1 MTQLIKPGTQGEQ
14 VTALQNKLSAL
25 GFAVKVDG
33 HFGPGTRAAVEDLQS
48 VFGYD
53 VDGVVG
59 DGTGKLIDQ
68 QAGLGFNLS
77 APDALKKGLAAQ
89 GEKPAPLKRTLKK
102 GVEGADVRYLQLR
115 LSTLG
120 YTVAVDGKFG
130 DGTEKAVRA
139 LQQQFGYDVDGIVG
153 EGTHFLLNQQIGYG
167 FRADKAPV
175 A

>member
-1 MTQLIKPGTQGEQ
+1 MSQLIKPGTQGEQ
-14 VTALQNKLSAL
+14 VTALQTKLAAL
-25 GFAVKVDG
+25 GFTLKVDG

-59 DGTGKLIDQ
+59 DGTGKLIEQ
-68 QAGLGFNLS
+68 QAGVGFNLS
-77 APDALKKGLAAQ
+77 APDALKRGLQAQ
-89 GEKPAPLKRTLKK
+89 GSTPAPLKRTLKK
-102 GVEGADVRYLQLR
+102 GVDGADVRYLQLR
-115 LSTLG
+115 LTALG
-120 YTVAVDGKFG
+120 YSVSVDGKFG

-153 EGTHFLLNQQIGYG
+153 EATHKLLNQQIGYD
-167 FRADKAPV
+167 FKAPV

>member
-14 VTALQNKLSAL
+14 VTALQQKLAGL
-25 GFAVKVDG
+25 GFTLKVDG

-59 DGTGKLIDQ
+59 DGTSKLIDQ

-89 GEKPAPLKRTLKK
+89 GEKGAPLKRTLKK
-102 GVEGADVRYLQLR
+102 GLDGADVRYLQLR
-115 LSTLG
+115 LTALGYSVGIDGKFLSSTLG
-120 YTVAVDGKFG
+120 S
-130 DGTEKAVRA
+130 
-139 LQQQFGYDVDGIVG
+139 
-153 EGTHFLLNQQIGYG
+153 
-167 FRADKAPV
+167 
-175 A
+175 